1 MQPDNSI
8 VGTNLT
14 ELMKK
19 YDRPGP
25 RYTSYPTAPLF
36 SKEYNHEKYKEEIIR
51 TNQPDNTTDLSLYIH
66 IPFCDTLCYFC
77 GCTTVI
83 TKNRDRV
90 KEYINYLKK
99 EIDLLSSHISPKRKV
114 VQMHWGGGTP
124 TYLTP
129 SEISDLAS
137 YFRSKFS
144 FSKEAEISAEIDPR
158 ELSFEH
164 MQALRHNGFNRVSM
178 GVQDYNEDVL
188 AAINRAQGEKITRQ
202 AIEWTRTLGFTSL
215 NLDLIYG
222 LPLQTIETFEKT
234 IDHIIDVSPER
245 IAVYNF
251 AYVPW
256 MKPHQKLIKQ
266 EDLPSPTE
274 KLKILLMTI
283 KKFTDAGYI
292 YIGMDHFAKANDEL
306 TTSQLNKSLHRNF
319 QGYSTKAGCDLFGIG
334 MSSISHFTNNYAQN
348 AKTLTEYYEAIDAN
362 NFATE
367 VGYSM
372 SADDE
377 LRKHIIMRLMCDLA
391 LDIPDVE
398 KKFNIKFSDY
408 FKDAIIKLQSFI
420 EDGLMDKSDNM
431 LKITLQ
437 GRLFLRN
444 IAMCFDSYIS
454 KVSKEK
460 PVFSRTV

>member
-1 MQPDNSI
+1 MQPNNPI
-8 VGTNLT
+8 VGTHLT
-14 ELMKK
+14 ELMNK

-36 SKEYNHEKYKEEIIR
+36 SKEYNHDKYKEEIIR
-51 TNQPDNTTDLSLYIH
+51 TNRPDNTTNLSLYIH

-83 TKNRDRV
+83 TKNRGRV

-99 EIDLLSSHISPKRKV
+99 EIDLLSSYISPKRKV

-129 SEISDLAS
+129 PEISDLTS
-137 YFRSKFS
+137 YFRKKFN
-144 FSKEAEISAEIDPR
+144 FSNDAEVSAEIDPR

-164 MQALRHNGFNRVSM
+164 MQALRQNGFNRVSM

-215 NLDLIYG
+215 NLDLVYG

-266 EDLPSPTE
+266 EELPSPAE

-283 KKFTDAGYI
+283 RKFTDAGYV

-306 TTSQLNKSLHRNF
+306 TISQMNKSLHRNF
-319 QGYSTKAGCDLFGIG
+319 QGYSTKAGCDLLGIG

-348 AKTLTEYYEAIDAN
+348 TKTLTEYYAAIDAS

-367 VGYSM
+367 VGYHM

-391 LDIPDVE
+391 LDIIDVE
-398 KKFNIKFSDY
+398 KKFNIKFNDY
-408 FKDAIIKLQSFI
+408 FKDAITHLQSFI
-420 EDGLMDKSDNM
+420 EDGLMEKSENT

-444 IAMCFDSYIS
+444 IAMCFDAYIS

-460 PVFSRTV
+460 QIFSRTV